1 MDKNLELANCIHP
14 DTYEYNTGK
23 AYVLVCLYKDGQAAK
38 KCVEKCKEINQN
50 NDWQYSEA
58 FLCAYMGKSAGI
70 VMSKYMKAF
79 TKPYENPVELLDYIE
94 FVLEQEPDKV
104 TLHLAAGILYSKTG
118 DSRLS
123 RQHLSIYLEKVS
135 NIDRR
140 TLEKIDRLMRE
151 TDCGIECNKN
161 CSSCSSLGA
170 A

>member
-1 MDKNLELANCIHP
+1 MCNYQVVED
-14 DTYEYNTGK
+14 NTK
-23 AYVLVCLYKDGQAAK
+23 AITMLH
-38 KCVEKCKEINQN
+38 
-50 NDWQYSEA
+50 
-58 FLCAYMGKSAGI
+58 
-70 VMSKYMKAF
+70 
-79 TKPYENPVELLDYIE
+79 ENPLDLLDYIE

-118 DSRLS
+118 DSKLS

-140 TLEKIDRLMRE
+140 TLEKINRLMRE